1 MSHKAGFVNIL
12 GKPNAGK
19 STLLN
24 ALMGDKI
31 SIASPKA
38 QTTRHRI
45 NAIANG
51 DGYQIIFSDTP
62 GILEPAYRLH
72 EKMLTYVDE
81 ALEDA
86 DLILLVIDATDK
98 ITLPEAYP
106 HFAKVVE
113 KLSNMKSKVF
123 AVINKV
129 DLINEEKLYEV
140 TKFWKE
146 QLPDAEFFEVSA
158 LLNIGVSPLLK
169 NILDKIP
176 EHPAYFDKEDL
187 SDRPLR
193 FFVSEIIREKI
204 FLNYK
209 QEIPYCSQVEIEEY
223 KEEENF
229 SKIKANIIVER
240 NTQKSIIIGKG
251 GTNIKHLGIES
262 RKDIEKFLGHQV
274 HLELFVKVKPGWR
287 NNDSFLSKFGY

>member
-1 MSHKAGFVNIL
+1 MTHKAGFVNIL

-31 SIASPKA
+31 SIATAKA

-62 GILEPAYRLH
+62 GILEPAYKLH

-81 ALEDA
+81 ALQDA
-86 DLILLVIDATDK
+86 DLILLVIDAADK
-98 ITLPEAYP
+98 ISLLEAYP
-106 HFAKVVE
+106 HFAKVVDR
-113 KLSNMKSKVF
+113 LSNMKSKVF
-123 AVINKV
+123 VVINKV
-129 DLINEEKLYEV
+129 DLIKEEKLIEV

-158 LLNIGVSPLLK
+158 LLNNGVLPMLK
-169 NILDKIP
+169 IILDKIP
-176 EHPAYFDKEDL
+176 EHPAYFDKDEL

-209 QEIPYCSQVEIEEY
+209 QEIPYSSQVEIESY
-223 KEEENF
+223 KEGEF
-229 SKIKANIIVER
+229 ISHIRANIIVER
-240 NTQKSIIIGKG
+240 DTQKSIIIGKG
-251 GTNIKHLGIES
+251 GSAIKQLGIDS

-274 HLELFVKVKPGWR
+274 HLELFVRVKPGWR
-287 NNDSFLSKFGY
+287 NSESSLNRFGY